1 MSATDIEKM
10 IKDAEAHAVEDK
22 KRKEAVEAKNH
33 GEALLH
39 STEKT
44 VAEHGFKVGDAERRA
59 IEDAMAGL
67 REALKGDDAGIIS
80 AKTNELAQA
89 TIKLS
94 EAIAAQPQGGSGNS
108 DGPPNNK
115 ENIVDA
121 DFTEVDD
128 ETGKKKSA

>member
-1 MSATDIEKM
+1 M
-10 IKDAEAHAVEDK
+10 IKDAEAHAVEDN
-22 KRKEAVEAKNH
+22 KRKEGVEAKNH

-44 VAEHGFKVGDAERRA
+44 VAEHGSKVGDAERRA

-67 REALKGDDAGIIS
+67 REALKGDDAGAIT
-80 AKTNELAQA
+80 AKTSELAQA
-89 TIKLS
+89 IIKLS
-94 EAIAAQPQGGSGNS
+94 EAIGAQPQAGSGNS
-108 DGPPNNK
+108 NGPPNNNK